1 MNILKQIVENKKAEI
16 AYHKSMFPLE
26 HLLEPLFINRETISF
41 KDAVKTSPH
50 GIIAEF
56 KRKSP
61 SKGWINR
68 DACINN
74 IIEGYTYYNV
84 AAISVLTDPD
94 FFGGS
99 LNDLKQA
106 RRISDKPLL
115 RKDFIID
122 EYQILQAKAFGA
134 DCILLI
140 AAILDTKTL
149 KRFTR
154 LAHSIGLE
162 VLLEIHSY
170 NELETLECNPDMV
183 GINNRDLTTFE
194 VSTETSTRLIKD
206 IPENLT
212 RISESGINSV
222 EIIKML
228 RKSGFDGFLMGE
240 QFMKNDTPEESLKGL
255 IDEISLK
262 LNEI

>member
-1 MNILKQIVENKKAEI
+1 MNILSQIVENKRAEI
-16 AYHKSMFPLE
+16 ESHKSMFPLE
-26 HLLEPLFINRETISF
+26 HLLEPLFINRETISL
-41 KDAVKTSPH
+41 KNAVNTSAH

-68 DACINN
+68 DASINQV
-74 IIEGYTYYNV
+74 IEEYSSGDA

-106 RRISDKPLL
+106 RRISQKPLL

-140 AAILDTKTL
+140 AAILDIKTL

-154 LAHSIGLE
+154 LAHAIGLE

-170 NELETLECNPDMV
+170 NELEALACKPDMV

-194 VSTETSTRLIKD
+194 VNTETSLGLIKH
-206 IPENLT
+206 IPEDIT
-212 RISESGINSV
+212 RISESGISSL
-222 EIIKML
+222 ETIQIL
-228 RKSGFDGFLMGE
+228 RKSGFNGFLMGE
-240 QFMKNDTPEESLKGL
+240 QFMKSESPGESLKEL
-255 IDEISLK
+255 TSVFRK
-262 LNEI
+262 